1 MMDHDSYEEKG
12 DFAVDID
19 GRRYHIPRHCPHR
32 AGRLDHGY
40 VNEKRKTIACPLHH
54 SLFCLE
60 TGAQLA
66 GPACGALTIRIQ
78 ASADEHGNDIPTA
91 DNVVLNDAIAS

>member
-1 MMDHDSYEEKG
+1 MMDDDDYEEKG
-12 DFAVDID
+12 DFTVDID
-19 GRRYHIPRHCPHR
+19 GRRYHIPRYCPHR

-40 VNEKRKTIACPLHH
+40 VNEHRRTISCPLHH

-66 GPACGALTIRIQ
+66 GPACGALAITTEI
-78 ASADEHGNDIPTA
+78 STA
-91 DNVVLNDAIAS
+91 DHVVLNDPIAS